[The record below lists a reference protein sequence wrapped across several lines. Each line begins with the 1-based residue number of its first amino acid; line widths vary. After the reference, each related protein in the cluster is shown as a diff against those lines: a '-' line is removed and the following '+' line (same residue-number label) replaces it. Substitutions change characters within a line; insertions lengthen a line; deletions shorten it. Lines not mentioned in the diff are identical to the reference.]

1 MLIKTKTALAAMLLI
16 GSASLAGAAYDG
28 DGNFVPGAHQQ
39 DVIIRHAPAAF
50 ADTFAASPT
59 VRAPSME
66 WDGDGN
72 PVRVGR

>member
-16 GSASLAGAAYDG
+16 GSASLASAAYDG
-28 DGNFVPGAHQQ
+28 DGNYVPGAHQQ

-50 ADTFAASPT
+50 ANTFAASPT

-72 PVRVGR
+72 PVRIGR

>member
-1 MLIKTKTALAAMLLI
+1 MLIKTKTTLAAMLLI
-16 GSASLAGAAYDG
+16 SSASLAGAAYDG
-28 DGNFVPGAHQQ
+28 DGNFVPSAHQQ

-50 ADTFAASPT
+50 ANTFAASPT

-72 PVRVGR
+72 PVRLGR